1 MTETIPLDAMLRRA
15 SRMAA
20 QMFDEYGEVTMF
32 WLTETAAGEQYTLVT
47 PMVVPPHM
55 SAVEAKLSLSKK
67 LRELFKERDVV
78 RYAGAMEAWTVEPD
92 DHQGPIAENPKRR
105 EIVAFRADDGIEY
118 IGAQRDIIRPPH
130 GKAYLGKLSTIDKS
144 QPTGRLKNL
153 LNNVRPSSE
162 LADDEGTVF
171 MTHVPGSPIQI
182 IGRRGPTGE
191 LFVDAVGRHGREEQE
206 LVAGAAARAAARG
219 VEVVT
224 GPEAERLI
232 AGVQRK
238 LAASRNNPTKH

>member
-15 SRMAA
+15 SLMAA

-32 WLTETAAGEQYTLVT
+32 WLIETAAGEKQTIVT
-47 PMVVPPHM
+47 PMAVPPGI
-55 SAVEAKLSLSKK
+55 SAVEAKLSLAER

-78 RYAGAMEAWTVEPD
+78 RYASAMEAWVVECD
-92 DHQGPIAENPKRR
+92 NHQGPVAENPKRR
-105 EIVAFRADDGIEY
+105 EIVVISADDGIEY
-118 IGAQRDIIRPPH
+118 IGAHRDIIRPPH
-130 GKAYLGKLSTIDKS
+130 GKAYLGKLGTIVKQS
-144 QPTGRLKNL
+144 QPRGRFTNL
-153 LNNVRPSSE
+153 LNDVRPSSE

-171 MTHVPGSPIQI
+171 VTDVPGAPIRI

-191 LFVDAVGRHGREEQE
+191 LFVGAVGRPGQEEQD
-206 LVAGAAARAAARG
+206 LIAGAAARG

-238 LAASRNNPTKH
+238 LATSSNNPTKH

>member
-32 WLTETAAGEQYTLVT
+32 WLTDTAAGEQQTIVT
-47 PMVVPPHM
+47 PMAVPPGI
-55 SAVEAKLSLSKK
+55 SAVEAKLKLADK
-67 LRELFKERDVV
+67 LRELFRERDVV
-78 RYAGAMEAWTVEPD
+78 RYASAMEAWAVEPD
-92 DHQGPIAENPKRR
+92 DHQGPISENPNRR
-105 EIVAFRADDGIEY
+105 EIIAVNADDGVEY
-118 IGAQRDIIRPPH
+118 IAATRDIIRPPH
-130 GKAYLGKLSTIDKS
+130 GKAYLGKLSAIEKLS
-144 QPTGRLKNL
+144 QPTGRLANL
-153 LNNVRPSSE
+153 LNDVRPSSE

-171 MTHVPGSPIQI
+171 VTNVPGSPIRI

-191 LFVDAVGRHGREEQE
+191 LFVGAVSRPGREEQE
-206 LVAGAAARAAARG
+206 LVAGAAARG

-238 LAASRNNPTKH
+238 LAASSNNPTKH